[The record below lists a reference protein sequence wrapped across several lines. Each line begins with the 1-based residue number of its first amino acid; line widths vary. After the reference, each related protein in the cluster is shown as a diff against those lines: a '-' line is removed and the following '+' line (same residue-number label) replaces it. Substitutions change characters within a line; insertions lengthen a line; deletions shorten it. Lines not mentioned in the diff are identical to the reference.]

1 MRGTVKRIQPISW
14 LDNYTPVAEGW
25 GEGAFTGRSN
35 DAAPQEALRVAQAA
49 VSTDFIILSI
59 SAPL

>member
-25 GEGAFTGRSN
+25 EWSSKS
-35 DAAPQEALRVAQAA
+35 DL
-49 VSTDFIILSI
+49 I
-59 SAPL
+59 